1 MEDAVP
7 TGSTRSWFGRASTQS
22 LQEFFARRIQKSI
35 QMAHEEDDEV
45 EEDPNFATGE
55 TCITFKDV
63 SFSIPQRRTHGFS
76 VSVTTPTP
84 KSSVSSNA
92 SRVKVILAPVSG
104 HYEPGSLVAVMGPSG
119 SGKTTLLDILA
130 AKKTAPYEGIV
141 HINGRPRD
149 ELFHRISA
157 YVPQEDVMPA
167 YLTVEEV
174 VMFHSA
180 LKEEFPSKLDR
191 KSQRMVTDK
200 RLRVLGLA
208 DVKKSYV
215 GDPKQGIRGISGGQ
229 RRRLSL
235 ARGLASGAQLIFCD
249 EPTSGLSATDAETC
263 VRYMRQVAHK
273 YRVTVIISIHQ
284 PRREVARMFDHLLM
298 LTSNPG
304 RAIYQGPMRDL
315 PAHAEKVGFPLPE
328 RSNPTDFFMDWI
340 TPSTSTSRV
349 DQFDQYFTEHCR
361 PAIDALVDAELL
373 TERKTSME
381 ILEACRQRIMVF
393 GEVPP
398 VRNSKFGASFA
409 KQLRLV
415 FMRQLTLR
423 FRDKWNFIG
432 ELGMSILKAIVIGV
446 TYTDIGGKG
455 PPLQVG
461 FFFFI
466 FMACSIDGLK
476 TMPKVISERTV
487 MKMETSEA
495 LYSEWAYILAFTV
508 ISSLQALFMH
518 TVFITLLFPVLGF
531 PWLLFPHL
539 WLWSM
544 LLYFVMDSLYLML
557 SGIAKDATMAQVLS
571 LPFLMMFLLYNG
583 FTVARNTAPPFLLW
597 AIDISPVAYAME
609 AITVAAATICSQGP
623 PYPSCRGGADLYPMI
638 VIHFGYEERTEL
650 AMTVFVSCMLI
661 FRGIHV
667 VCLKCL
673 NGIQR

>member
-7 TGSTRSWFGRASTQS
+7 TGSTCRSQQLGHRTEVRYS
-22 LQEFFARRIQKSI
+22 LMAVMYVSGTKSI
-35 QMAHEEDDEV
+35 QMAHEEDDEIIWTASLTANTPPRPLNIIDYGAARLSA
-45 EEDPNFATGE
+45 EA
-55 TCITFKDV
+55 
-63 SFSIPQRRTHGFS
+63 FSPHLCLR
-76 VSVTTPTP
+76 
-84 KSSVSSNA
+84 A
-92 SRVKVILAPVSG
+92 SG
-104 HYEPGSLVAVMGPSG
+104 GG
-119 SGKTTLLDILA
+119 
-130 AKKTAPYEGIV
+130 
-141 HINGRPRD
+141 
-149 ELFHRISA
+149 
-157 YVPQEDVMPA
+157 DVMPA

-409 KQLRLV
+409 PGAWCSLECANRVPWNVSVKFLR
-415 FMRQLTLR
+415 
-423 FRDKWNFIG
+423 
-432 ELGMSILKAIVIGV
+432 
-446 TYTDIGGKG
+446 
-455 PPLQVG
+455 
-461 FFFFI
+461 
-466 FMACSIDGLK
+466 
-476 TMPKVISERTV
+476 
-487 MKMETSEA
+487 
-495 LYSEWAYILAFTV
+495 
-508 ISSLQALFMH
+508 
-518 TVFITLLFPVLGF
+518 
-531 PWLLFPHL
+531 
-539 WLWSM
+539 
-544 LLYFVMDSLYLML
+544 
-557 SGIAKDATMAQVLS
+557 
-571 LPFLMMFLLYNG
+571 
-583 FTVARNTAPPFLLW
+583 
-597 AIDISPVAYAME
+597 
-609 AITVAAATICSQGP
+609 
-623 PYPSCRGGADLYPMI
+623 
-638 VIHFGYEERTEL
+638 
-650 AMTVFVSCMLI
+650 
-661 FRGIHV
+661 
-667 VCLKCL
+667 
-673 NGIQR
+673 